1 MQFAFLIIFLVL
13 ISLSSEITLET
24 IATNIEKFFYN
35 KLHEQRTIMYDNNNF
50 NITIKDISFQITFD
64 ERTTKQ
70 ETRQEIIYY
79 NFTITYSYN
88 MLIQFSNN
96 TTTFLPSRLIQLK
109 YTVMVLYRYDE
120 GGFTYDGPLYAEIDH
135 DLELLKEY
143 KLFDE
148 FFDKNAIKFTK
159 EFQNLTN
166 SVLRVILSY
175 YPRDPLLDRFD
186 DV

>member
-1 MQFAFLIIFLVL
+1 
-13 ISLSSEITLET
+13 
-24 IATNIEKFFYN
+24 
-35 KLHEQRTIMYDNNNF
+35 
-50 NITIKDISFQITFD
+50 
-64 ERTTKQ
+64 
-70 ETRQEIIYY
+70 
-79 NFTITYSYN
+79 
-88 MLIQFSNN
+88 MLIQFANN
-96 TTTFLPSRLIQLK
+96 ITTFLPSRLIQLK

-120 GGFTYDGPLYAEIDH
+120 GGFTYDVPLNAEIDH

-166 SVLRVILSY
+166 SGLRVILSY

-186 DV
+186 D